1 MRQHPEVRELLRPTR
16 LLPDDLPLPAE
27 FPVGARVALIAA
39 LFTVGG
45 GLVTAPFSISIAR
58 WMTGDTFAQALAKGL
73 VIPVFTW
80 AVQLTVAALLF
91 RGTKRYE
98 YAVQLGVVCT
108 LGSAALWPAA
118 LYNAIA
124 EHPSPWVS
132 AANVY
137 ASVLFMFIELR
148 RRNRILGLPGY
159 LAPVFL
165 ATIHV
170 NMAIFATSALT
181 PAFDGVFH
189 RFW

>member
-1 MRQHPEVRELLRPTR
+1 MLPHQRVSGSQSTRQYRDGDRVTDVAKGNAH
-16 LLPDDLPLPAE
+16 
-27 FPVGARVALIAA
+27 VALQPYP
-39 LFTVGG
+39 FGPFYRR
-45 GLVTAPFSISIAR
+45 VTEP
-58 WMTGDTFAQALAKGL
+58 LAKGL